1 MTAIAAELLRHGLN
15 HVLAVY
21 AFVVLTHFVLQVA
34 FAHQEYRAAVRD
46 HETRDDVER
55 LPSVDVIVTSYNE
68 EPERLEACLQSV
80 VDQEYPGK
88 VRVFVIDDDSA
99 NRRCADADLRA
110 LCAPRR
116 LGGAACAR
124 EPRQARRAGR
134 RLSARRG

>member
-1 MTAIAAELLRHGLN
+1 MTAIGGELLRHGLN

-21 AFVVLTHFVLQVA
+21 AFVVLTHFVFQVA

-46 HETRDDVER
+46 HEARDDVER

-88 VRVFVIDDDSA
+88 VRVLSSTMTPRTGA
-99 NRRCADADLRA
+99 A
-110 LCAPRR
+110 LMPIYERFGAPRR

-124 EPRQARRAGR
+124 EPRQARGAGR